1 MRPLTIKHTTFGEG
15 TPKIC
20 IPIIGR
26 RAEDILE
33 AAETITT
40 LPADVVEWRADH
52 YEAVAEPGAVP
63 PVLDALR
70 KKLPDTLLLFTFRT
84 KKEGGV
90 RELSDSDYLELCRA
104 VAKSGLA
111 DLLDLELFTGALAPE
126 PDGQATTGGQAAA
139 DRRARPVA
147 NPGLLAP
154 VITLAHA
161 HGGHVVLSSHDFQ
174 KTPSENELYRRLF
187 LMESMGADLAKL
199 AVMPNCEQDVLTLLS
214 ATRKAADAL
223 NVPVIT
229 MSMGRIGAVSRISGR
244 LTGSCMTFGTAGE
257 ESAPGQLPAKTLKH
271 ILETL

>member
-84 KKEGGV
+84 KKEGG
-90 RELSDSDYLELCRA
+90 
-104 VAKSGLA
+104 LA
-111 DLLDLELFTGALAPE
+111 DLLDLELFTGAPAPE

-139 DRRARPVA
+139 DRRARPAA

-161 HGGHVVLSSHDFQ
+161 HGGRVVLSSHDFQ

-187 LMESMGADLAKL
+187 LMESMGGDLAKL

-229 MSMGRIGAVSRISGR
+229 MSMGRLGAVSRISGR